1 MGLFGKKKNKSEV
14 SSENNG
20 TDKFAPVTL
29 GKKKPVKAPAISQPS
44 EEAFDQNE
52 IEDFDYNEI
61 RREMYAP
68 KFPEVEHPWMARYQ
82 IQFPPESIFQ
92 DAEYARPN
100 AWFNV
105 EVASMMIATHIPSEC
120 ESCSGN
126 DDVELKCSACGRG
139 PDNYTTVMTANADG
153 DYLGWDLYSDYD
165 LRSRSLTDGFFV
177 SFDNSVEFK
186 FDGIKLDLESQDLAP
201 ILVAEFEVNPYIHDI
216 GMIYFADAFATLN
229 SNDFISGIKVPTG
242 KYSVIAWIGY
252 SMTGDL
258 TPMAVTVLGERFMSG
273 LEFEVASKS
282 EAPQDI
288 VKCLTNSLNDTVM
301 ARFGA
306 DLMGLAADN
315 SGFYRGLGT
324 FEENMGESWAIQFML
339 NSKLDEYTQLE
350 SDALNSKSDSVFLVE
365 SLRIRGQQKQAMEFL
380 QKVKTRY
387 RDDIEGDES
396 FRLIIENF
404 EKFPPGSHVI
414 TIMSDNEDYV
424 PSNAEVLN
432 NQGYAA
438 YADGNKIEGMRLL
451 HEAAM
456 LGQPN
461 ALASYT
467 WFALKDGLHQD
478 AINLYDSSFSEV
490 SKSRDKYMVLNC
502 SGNYALNLAA
512 LGRFDEAIKVS
523 QNSLNT
529 ELFDIHFFLAMMLL
543 EKNDRQGASEAFNL
557 IPKSGRP
564 KIKEMLRQES
574 LYGGWFGQWC
584 QNGLVIFDQL
594 VKG

>member
-1 MGLFGKKKNKSEV
+1 MGLFGKKKKHSEA
-14 SSENNG
+14 SSEDNG
-20 TDKFAPVTL
+20 KDTFAPVTL
-29 GKKKPVKAPAISQPS
+29 GKKKPVKAPATSQPS

-52 IEDFDYNEI
+52 LEDFDYDEI

-68 KFPEVEHPWMARYQ
+68 KLPEVEHPWMAQYQ
-82 IQFPPESIFQ
+82 IPFPPESIFQ

-105 EVASMMIATHIPSEC
+105 EVASMMIATRIPSEC
-120 ESCSGN
+120 ESCSGTEN
-126 DDVELKCSACGRG
+126 SGLKCSACGRG

-153 DYLGWDLYSDYD
+153 DYLGWELFSDYD
-165 LRSRSLTDGFFV
+165 LRSRSLADGFFV

-201 ILVAEFEVNPYIHDI
+201 ILVTEFEVNPYVRDI
-216 GMIYFADAFATLN
+216 GMLYIADAFATLN

-273 LEFEVASKS
+273 LEFEVGSQS
-282 EAPQDI
+282 DAPEDV

-306 DLMGLAADN
+306 DLAGLAADN
-315 SGFYRGLGT
+315 SSFYRGLGT
-324 FEENMGESWAIQFML
+324 FEESMGESWAIQLLL
-339 NSKLDEYTQLE
+339 NSDPEKYRQFE

-365 SLRIRGQQKQAMEFL
+365 SLRLRGQQRQAMEFL
-380 QKVKTRY
+380 SKFKAKY
-387 RDDIEGDES
+387 REEIEADES
-396 FRLIIENF
+396 FSLIIENF
-404 EKFPPGSHVI
+404 EEYPPGSHAI
-414 TIMSDNEDYV
+414 TLISEYEDYV
-424 PSNAEVLN
+424 PSNADVLN

-451 HEAAM
+451 REASM

-478 AINLYDSSFSEV
+478 AINLYEASFSEV
-490 SKSRDKYMVLNC
+490 SKSNDKYMVLNC

-512 LGRFDEAIKVS
+512 LGRFDEAIAIS
-523 QNSLNT
+523 QNSLDT

-543 EKNDRQGASEAFNL
+543 EKNDRQGAVEAFNL

-564 KIKEMLRQES
+564 KIKDMLRQES
-574 LYGGWFGQWC
+574 LTGGWFGQWC